1 MARVTRNM
9 PPSRP
14 TQMSQAEM
22 EARVDPKNQMYG
34 VDPSVAA
41 ELARYRE
48 RGGVQIAPLASL
60 PTASSRGEFAQTGAY
75 VEGLAVFND
84 LTGNVVSRS
93 KYNQLNA
100 QDFGYDNTAGTYY
113 EGMDAAGPRWNNLA
127 ANYGAI
133 AKDRWMDPAP
143 ISVIPTSTSNLKRP
157 RTVAAGYRRADG
169 STPEGQGTLTV
180 VFRDGTYYNYYDVTP
195 QEWQRF
201 KIAGSKGP
209 LLNPR
214 PVPGFLMSKNR
225 GEAALGFMSEK
236 AQELEYRVAATSQ
249 QVYQV
254 SDKKVRIN
262 GRQRNRQ
269 DFARPVQGANL
280 AKRAAKVYG
289 TNRPTA
295 NKPRKP

>member
-1 MARVTRNM
+1 M

-34 VDPSVAA
+34 VNPNTAA

-48 RGGVQIAPLASL
+48 QGGVGIAPLASL

-75 VEGLAVFND
+75 VEGLAYFND
-84 LTGNVVSRS
+84 LTGNAASRS
-93 KYNQLNA
+93 KFNQLNA
-100 QDFGYDNTAGTYY
+100 QDFGYDETAGTYY
-113 EGMDAAGPRWNNLA
+113 EGMDASGPRYSNLA

-195 QEWQRF
+195 QEWQKF

-209 LLNPR
+209 LLNPK

-225 GEAALGFMSEK
+225 GEATSGFMSQQ
-236 AQELEYRVAATSQ
+236 AQRLEYNVARTSQ
-249 QVYQV
+249 AVYQV
-254 SDKKVRIN
+254 SDYKVRIN

-269 DFARPVQGANL
+269 DFARPAQTPVNL